1 MKGKCYFCNKEF
13 TKAGILKHIKSCPAM
28 KEYMVEDEQS
38 SKVKKNKF
46 ILSIMPNYDV
56 HWIYIAINKTATL
69 KELDEF
75 LRDVWLECCG
85 HLSSFEINNTT
96 YDSVVDYTWKSN
108 SKDMNVKLKDVIT
121 LKDKM
126 NYQYDFGSTT
136 DLTIKVVGELS
147 SSRIGKKI
155 EILARNNAPQVECS
169 KCNNK
174 ALYYDI
180 ENYEYLCE
188 KCYHNID
195 EEDRELIN
203 EMEYWNSPRDG
214 VCGYYGE
221 KSNED
226 PYVPTINKVKNVD
239 KINNSNKVI
248 DINEILKMKNELED
262 VDSLIELEE
271 NNDFEDYDFFEDE
284 IDEKIDKLFEICV
297 KKSVNSIKKMWTP
310 MKKDSSL
317 EYNLSRL
324 TKKELLNIADN
335 LNIKKVS
342 SLKKK
347 DLKNRILD
355 LYNEKMSL
363 YIETM
368 DVTRFQLIV
377 DWAQKKI
384 VDIQKPYD
392 FNLEDIIFF
401 RSKGLVFTGKIDD
414 TDAIII
420 PDETVSI
427 ILNKNTKEF
436 KEQLLKN
443 QEIIRLFWGMC
454 HYYGVISLNDFT
466 RLSKRY
472 IDYDIT
478 NMDLVTL
485 IKEASLYYKEF
496 NFNGELGINIIVDD
510 WEYIY
515 QEQCKREDLNFY
527 TFTKEDL
534 LEVAIENYDENSAAF
549 KKFHKYLTNNFNV
562 DEDEI
567 EQLMFEIEVAIKN
580 DENFGEVFQAF
591 LYVFN
596 FNDMDEANDMLSE
609 LNKFANNTRQW
620 VIKGYTPTEVL
631 NLQNSSNLNKV
642 GRNDPCPCGSG
653 KKYKKCCLNK
663 N

>member
-1 MKGKCYFCNKEF
+1 
-13 TKAGILKHIKSCPAM
+13 M

-155 EILARNNAPQVECS
+155 EILARNNALQVECS

-203 EMEYWNSPRDG
+203 EMEYWNS
-214 VCGYYGE
+214 
-221 KSNED
+221 
-226 PYVPTINKVKNVD
+226 T
-239 KINNSNKVI
+239 
-248 DINEILKMKNELED
+248 

-284 IDEKIDKLFEICV
+284 IDEKIDKLFETCV

-342 SLKKK
+342 SLKKE
-347 DLKNRILD
+347 R
-355 LYNEKMSL
+355 
-363 YIETM
+363 
-368 DVTRFQLIV
+368 
-377 DWAQKKI
+377 
-384 VDIQKPYD
+384 
-392 FNLEDIIFF
+392 
-401 RSKGLVFTGKIDD
+401 
-414 TDAIII
+414 
-420 PDETVSI
+420 
-427 ILNKNTKEF
+427 
-436 KEQLLKN
+436 
-443 QEIIRLFWGMC
+443 
-454 HYYGVISLNDFT
+454 
-466 RLSKRY
+466 
-472 IDYDIT
+472 
-478 NMDLVTL
+478 
-485 IKEASLYYKEF
+485 
-496 NFNGELGINIIVDD
+496 
-510 WEYIY
+510 
-515 QEQCKREDLNFY
+515 
-527 TFTKEDL
+527 
-534 LEVAIENYDENSAAF
+534 F
-549 KKFHKYLTNNFNV
+549 KK
-562 DEDEI
+562 
-567 EQLMFEIEVAIKN
+567 
-580 DENFGEVFQAF
+580 
-591 LYVFN
+591 
-596 FNDMDEANDMLSE
+596 
-609 LNKFANNTRQW
+609 
-620 VIKGYTPTEVL
+620 
-631 NLQNSSNLNKV
+631 
-642 GRNDPCPCGSG
+642 
-653 KKYKKCCLNK
+653 
-663 N
+663 